1 MTKDKSI
8 DNELI
13 DNLLKNYKKPE
24 DLIGENGLLKQ
35 LTKQLLERAMA
46 AEMTEHVGYDK
57 HDAAGNNSGNS
68 RNGKSAK
75 TIKGTFG
82 ELALETPRDRN
93 GTFEPQIIEKHQTRF
108 TGFDKNILSLYS
120 RGLSTREIQ
129 QHLEEIYGVEVTA
142 GLISSVTDEVLDE
155 VKTWQ
160 NRQLDAVY
168 PIMYLDAIQFKVRDN
183 GHVRNKAI
191 YLAIGVTIEGY
202 KEVLGLWIAQTEG
215 AKFWLQVVTEL
226 KNRGVTDIFIACVDG
241 LKGFPEAIESVFPQT
256 EVQLCIV
263 HLVRHSLNYVG
274 WKQRKEVAREL
285 KLIYTAATDTEAEQR
300 LAKLSGTRRPVFIGA
315 DKSLHFLP
323 FATLISPAS
332 GKYLIEDFFIGMVP
346 SASVLIRS
354 SEYAKEKT
362 GTRDETVLSI
372 GNPNFDRN
380 AFPGLPALP
389 GAGREARSVGAVYR
403 QRTVLV
409 GPEASPVRVASEL
422 KNADVIHIAT
432 HAVAHARSPMLTKLL
447 LAGGRQ
453 DGVKGHHADNGF
465 LQASQIYQLKLPR
478 ARLVVLSAC
487 QTGIERAYRGEGA
500 IGLARPFLVA
510 GVPIVVASLW
520 PVDSE
525 ATAELMIRFHEHRTR
540 GHKTTIE
547 ALRQA
552 QLDMIYNPP
561 PGSQGTFGWA
571 AFVAIGGYAEF

>member
-1 MTKDKSI
+1 MTKEKSI

-13 DNLLKNYKKPE
+13 DNLLKNYTKPE

-57 HDAAGNNSGNS
+57 HDALGNNSGNS
-68 RNGKSAK
+68 RNRKSAK

-82 ELALETPRDRN
+82 ELELETPRDRN

-108 TGFDKNILSLYS
+108 TGFDKNIISLYS

-142 GLISSVTDEVLDE
+142 GLISSVTDEVIDE

-160 NRQLDAVY
+160 NRQLEAVY

-191 YLAIGVTIEGY
+191 YLAIGVTIDGY

-274 WKQRKEVAREL
+274 WKQRKEVARDL
-285 KLIYTAATDTEAEQR
+285 KLIYTAATDGEAEQR
-300 LAKLSGTRRPVFIGA
+300 LADFSLKWDEKFPMIAKSWRSNWTRVIPFFAHPPEIRTVIYTTNAIESLNMSLRKVTKARGSFPNDEAVSKLLYLALRNIAKKWTMP
-315 DKSLHFLP
+315 LHAWKDALNR
-323 FATLISPAS
+323 FAIIYENRLPAS
-332 GKYLIEDFFIGMVP
+332 
-346 SASVLIRS
+346 
-354 SEYAKEKT
+354 
-362 GTRDETVLSI
+362 
-372 GNPNFDRN
+372 
-380 AFPGLPALP
+380 
-389 GAGREARSVGAVYR
+389 
-403 QRTVLV
+403 
-409 GPEASPVRVASEL
+409 
-422 KNADVIHIAT
+422 
-432 HAVAHARSPMLTKLL
+432 
-447 LAGGRQ
+447 
-453 DGVKGHHADNGF
+453 
-465 LQASQIYQLKLPR
+465 
-478 ARLVVLSAC
+478 
-487 QTGIERAYRGEGA
+487 
-500 IGLARPFLVA
+500 
-510 GVPIVVASLW
+510 
-520 PVDSE
+520 
-525 ATAELMIRFHEHRTR
+525 
-540 GHKTTIE
+540 
-547 ALRQA
+547 LR
-552 QLDMIYNPP
+552 
-561 PGSQGTFGWA
+561 
-571 AFVAIGGYAEF
+571 

>member
-1 MTKDKSI
+1 MTI

-57 HDAAGNNSGNS
+57 HDAIGNNSGNS

-108 TGFDKNILSLYS
+108 TGFDANILSLYS

-129 QHLEEIYGVEVTA
+129 QHLEEIYHVEVSP

-183 GHVRNKAI
+183 GHVKNKAI
-191 YLAIGVTIEGY
+191 YLAIGVTIEGL

-274 WKQRKEVAREL
+274 WKQRKEVAADL
-285 KLIYTAATDTEAEQR
+285 KLIYTAATEVEAEQQLAEFSLKWDAKFPSIAKSWR
-300 LAKLSGTRRPVFIGA
+300 SNWTRVIPFFAHPPEIRKVIYTTNAIESLNMSLRKVTKARGSFPNDEAVAKL
-315 DKSLHFLP
+315 L
-323 FATLISPAS
+323 
-332 GKYLIEDFFIGMVP
+332 YL
-346 SASVLIRS
+346 
-354 SEYAKEKT
+354 
-362 GTRDETVLSI
+362 
-372 GNPNFDRN
+372 
-380 AFPGLPALP
+380 
-389 GAGREARSVGAVYR
+389 
-403 QRTVLV
+403 
-409 GPEASPVRVASEL
+409 
-422 KNADVIHIAT
+422 
-432 HAVAHARSPMLTKLL
+432 
-447 LAGGRQ
+447 
-453 DGVKGHHADNGF
+453 
-465 LQASQIYQLKLPR
+465 
-478 ARLVVLSAC
+478 
-487 QTGIERAYRGEGA
+487 
-500 IGLARPFLVA
+500 
-510 GVPIVVASLW
+510 
-520 PVDSE
+520 
-525 ATAELMIRFHEHRTR
+525 
-540 GHKTTIE
+540 
-547 ALRQA
+547 ALRNIA
-552 QLDMIYNPP
+552 KKWTMPLRTWKDALNRFAIIYENRLPT
-561 PGSQGTFGWA
+561 S
-571 AFVAIGGYAEF
+571 

>member
-1 MTKDKSI
+1 MTRDAI

-13 DNLLKNYKKPE
+13 DSLLKNYKKPE
-24 DLIGENGLLKQ
+24 DLVGENGLLKQ

-129 QHLEEIYGVEVTA
+129 QHLEEIYGVEITA
-142 GLISSVTDEVLDE
+142 GLISSVTDEILDE

-191 YLAIGVTIEGY
+191 YLAIGVTIEGF

-274 WKQRKEVAREL
+274 WKQRREVAADL
-285 KLIYTAATDTEAEQR
+285 KLIYTAATDGEAEQR
-300 LAKLSGTRRPVFIGA
+300 LAEFSLKWDEKFPMIAKSWRSNWTRVIPFFAHPPEIRKIIYTTNAIESLNMSLRKVTKARGSFPNDEAVSKLLYLALRNIAKKWTMPVHA
-315 DKSLHFLP
+315 WKDALNR
-323 FATLISPAS
+323 FAIIYEDRLPAS
-332 GKYLIEDFFIGMVP
+332 
-346 SASVLIRS
+346 
-354 SEYAKEKT
+354 
-362 GTRDETVLSI
+362 
-372 GNPNFDRN
+372 
-380 AFPGLPALP
+380 
-389 GAGREARSVGAVYR
+389 
-403 QRTVLV
+403 
-409 GPEASPVRVASEL
+409 
-422 KNADVIHIAT
+422 
-432 HAVAHARSPMLTKLL
+432 
-447 LAGGRQ
+447 
-453 DGVKGHHADNGF
+453 
-465 LQASQIYQLKLPR
+465 
-478 ARLVVLSAC
+478 
-487 QTGIERAYRGEGA
+487 
-500 IGLARPFLVA
+500 
-510 GVPIVVASLW
+510 
-520 PVDSE
+520 
-525 ATAELMIRFHEHRTR
+525 
-540 GHKTTIE
+540 
-547 ALRQA
+547 
-552 QLDMIYNPP
+552 
-561 PGSQGTFGWA
+561 
-571 AFVAIGGYAEF
+571 